1 MAVIPHGQT
10 LRAVRQDS
18 IHSGEDVSA
27 ELAERIQAQ
36 YPVPPFNLGPDASIG
51 VSRNYGRTY
60 VGIGDTAHTLVNALG
75 EDVSGMSAVKLDV
88 TTTAPGGG
96 MQVLPNPRAQVNP
109 SAFNSTFR
117 LKTWQDGRQQLQY
130 IQSLLFRFTASF
142 SDGCREEPPK
152 DPGSIEGGVVGHQ
165 VGTVDPNCPGIPTT
179 SSGLGPSRTST
190 HPPMTGASPPYCWEL
205 RSKRELREQSP

>member
-10 LRAVRQDS
+10 LLAVGQDS

-51 VSRNYGRTY
+51 VSRNYGITY
-60 VGIGDTAHTLVNALG
+60 VSIGDTAHALVNALG
-75 EDVSGMSAVKLDV
+75 EDVSGVSAVKLDV

-96 MQVLPNPRAQVNP
+96 MLVLPNPRAQVNP
-109 SAFNSTFR
+109 SAFNSTFW
-117 LKTWQDGRQQLQY
+117 LETWQDGRQQLQY

-152 DPGSIEGGVVGHQ
+152 DPECMIHWPHVLQSTLKKVKSYECPETLVKS
-165 VGTVDPNCPGIPTT
+165 GTCMLSTT
-179 SSGLGPSRTST
+179 
-190 HPPMTGASPPYCWEL
+190 L
-205 RSKRELREQSP
+205 R